1 MLRAVS
7 VLFLLATLTS
17 CTLHSTATHWN
28 GRVGA
33 DGKPVQ
39 VKSTKNVGVNAAV
52 VIPLLG
58 STSIDKMVND
68 LTAEIA
74 SENGDRVR
82 LIETDTEVY
91 WYGFPP
97 FTWIITPV
105 VTTVTADYQVQR

>member
-7 VLFLLATLTS
+7 VLFLLATLPS